1 MIRSIFI
8 SSTFRD
14 LNEERDFI
22 RDKIGARLYEYT
34 TENYGIGYDFMDLRI
49 GVENAK
55 NKGQTIDACLSVLKE
70 SAPPNPFIVIIGD
83 SWGRAPD
90 TEALNCAIEE
100 LDDEDSDIKGYLEN
114 VRDNKLI
121 RSYTSLEIDYGAFG
135 LGAPEE
141 DREKY
146 KKRTLFIFKTRATQ
160 DNDENIAKLKERI
173 EADFPGQI
181 IYMDKYGK
189 SPLKSKRFENA
200 VFNKLKT
207 IIKKA
212 NKTKLDKDRIERMLH
227 EEYMELKARGFY
239 GREEIIKDIK
249 KSIDKEEGYTYI
261 YGPSGIGKSSLVSKI
276 AKDYKEENIFDVFP
290 IYCGLTTESDASIN
304 IIDAITS
311 YLRKGL
317 TEYEK
322 DDTRSSLDEYKYV
335 CQKYDDSKDTKTVL
349 IIIDAIDQLSPD
361 DYKNNLAFLPFKL
374 HKKIRILLSGVE
386 ADENEIKKN
395 YPKLNKQREYQKFH
409 FLEIGGISA
418 EETEGILKNIF
429 GKEYNKGA
437 VLNSV
442 VNELRDY
449 DISSP
454 LLLKL
459 VSLRIA
465 TFSQEE
471 EVSLQ
476 NTGGNYAGAYL
487 NLVKE
492 FLCSEAEE
500 IYKQEFLNKVIA
512 VAEKGQDTLKTEVY
526 AQYGQAVEDFL
537 DEVCDMPAYTQLE
550 ALILKLLKS
559 VCDNEQI
566 YSAMQYIAVSRHGL
580 SETMLKSILGEDF
593 NVGEFSVLRYKLRH
607 VFFKH
612 GDGCV
617 DFIHKNFRHTLLKE
631 IRNENFGFEKF
642 KDMFSKKNDKDS
654 AFESFC
660 NTLSKEIKDEKNYYV
675 NIFNA
680 IETEL
685 KKEKQTQ
692 KETHNSK
699 FITTEFGYYA
709 IKAENDSAIVR
720 YIKEN
725 SSKKNDVRRAEKEER
740 LNFLAKEFL
749 KADNN
754 VEVFVYRSKLPKSKR
769 FVDFCFGY
777 LEKNSSLLLRDT
789 LRCDK
794 IYESVCDKI
803 YECFPYYSM
812 YRINTLQSLDV
823 YLRKFLYCMK
833 AFKKYIDFKEMHNAQ
848 VDLRTSLLRN
858 PIKMWEELYDS
869 DNHVLGIL
877 KYCYSIYYEDIL
889 FNHTNI
895 GYDLNNMSYECVYN
909 FFLLNSRYYPSLIY
923 EKVKYPGIC
932 FETRIS
938 DWEKVA
944 LEKFK
949 DAINSNRFYFNEYDM
964 DDNSS
969 TKKNQISRIVTMS
982 LQIMY
987 LQCVIQKNELLS
999 FGEIMELNKQ
1009 KSDNESCKEAIE
1021 RLKLAIKEEKASNNI
1036 DGYSPEEELIS
1047 VYNSSRNTERI
1058 NKTNVEDLEKEFN
1071 EALTFLRDYIDENDY
1086 HKTAIGA
1093 IKKYL
1098 AYMEE
1103 NKERGRLKDEYIRNW
1118 HLEIASFFAEHYNKE
1133 GSEKAYMID
1142 VYYFI
1147 KAMPACIENDT
1158 ASKSKWLKSY
1168 CSFRKVMPKE
1178 YDFSRPHLHG
1188 EFMLD
1193 LANKFAENADE
1204 LFGTAYSDALE
1215 ELVKTFSLKMEE
1227 FFSYYEQYSLFT
1239 EKHAQKILNS
1249 LRGDTTATKKVSLKA
1264 MLNSIEHNRGDEI
1277 EQALLSLIDYRIWR
1291 EKEGQSNSYVK
1302 WAWKKPVFNN

>member
-8 SSTFRD
+8 SSTFKD

-55 NKGQTIDACLSVLKE
+55 NKGQTIGACLSVLKE

-83 SWGRAPD
+83 SWGREPD

-146 KKRTLFIFKTRATQ
+146 KKRTLFIFKTRAIQ

-239 GREEIIKDIK
+239 GREKIIKDIK
-249 KSIDKEEGYTYI
+249 KSIDKEDGYTYI

-361 DYKNNLAFLPFKL
+361 DYKNNLTFLPFKL

-386 ADENEIKKN
+386 ANENEIKKN
-395 YPKLNKQREYQKFH
+395 YPKLNKQREYKKFH

-465 TFSQEE
+465 NFSQEE

-487 NLVKE
+487 RLVKE
-492 FLCSEAEE
+492 FLDSEAEE
-500 IYKQEFLNKVIA
+500 IYKQEFLNKVNA
-512 VAEKGQDTLKTEVY
+512 VAEKGRDALKGEAYT
-526 AQYGQAVEDFL
+526 QYGQAVEEFL
-537 DEVCDMPAYTQLE
+537 DEVRDMPNYTQME

-631 IRNENFGFEKF
+631 IRNENFVFEKF
-642 KDMFSKKNDKDS
+642 KDIFSKKNDKDS
-654 AFESFC
+654 VFESFC
-660 NTLSKEIKDEKNYYV
+660 NTLSKEINYEKNYYV

-685 KKEKQTQ
+685 KNEKQTQ
-692 KETHNSK
+692 KETYNSK

-725 SSKKNDVRRAEKEER
+725 SSKKNDVQRAEKEER

-754 VEVFVYRSKLPKSKR
+754 VEMFVYISKLPQSKR

-777 LEKNSSLLLRDT
+777 LEKNSSSLLRDT

-794 IYESVCDKI
+794 IYEYVCDKI
-803 YECFPYYSM
+803 YYSLEKEQLN
-812 YRINTLQSLDV
+812 RIDSLQSFEKF
-823 YLRKFLYCMK
+823 LRSFLYCAK
-833 AFKKYIDFKEMHNAQ
+833 IYDKSLSFKKSHSGQVNLESYVPEEGIKGLWENLYECHGRHFLYDCQTALDKDFPLDNHYEARVFFQMHYESKYHRVFPRSRMGFKEK
-848 VDLRTSLLRN
+848 L
-858 PIKMWEELYDS
+858 ELS
-869 DNHVLGIL
+869 EFI
-877 KYCYSIYYEDIL
+877 
-889 FNHTNI
+889 
-895 GYDLNNMSYECVYN
+895 
-909 FFLLNSRYYPSLIY
+909 
-923 EKVKYPGIC
+923 
-932 FETRIS
+932 
-938 DWEKVA
+938 
-944 LEKFK
+944 
-949 DAINSNRFYFNEYDM
+949 DAINDYDHEHFGCYNENNSTKITKKKIQVLSMALEIVVLLYS
-964 DDNSS
+964 NSS
-969 TKKNQISRIVTMS
+969 DGIDDWYATT
-982 LQIMY
+982 
-987 LQCVIQKNELLS
+987 S
-999 FGEIMELNKQ
+999 FGEMMRFFEQKRSQSINNEFHTYKETVERLELAIANK
-1009 KSDNESCKEAIE
+1009 KTSDNDSLGEV
-1021 RLKLAIKEEKASNNI
+1021 
-1036 DGYSPEEELIS
+1036 SPEKELIDIYS
-1047 VYNSSRNTERI
+1047 DNFSEYIDEI
-1058 NKTNVEDLEKEFN
+1058 DDEDLENVFEKT
-1071 EALTFLRDYIDENDY
+1071 LIFLMDYIDINDY
-1086 HKTAIGA
+1086 HKKACWAIEGCFDS
-1093 IKKYL
+1093 
-1098 AYMEE
+1098 MEE
-1103 NKERGRLKDEYIRNW
+1103 NKERGRLKEEFIRNW
-1118 HLEIASFFAEHYNKE
+1118 HLKKASFFAEHYSKNE
-1133 GSEKAYMID
+1133 VEKNAMTDVID
-1142 VYYFI
+1142 LV
-1147 KAMPACIENDT
+1147 KVMPDCVKNDV
-1158 ASKSKWLKSY
+1158 ASRSKWLKSY
-1168 CSFRKVMPKE
+1168 CCFMKAMPIKYDLRKPNSS
-1178 YDFSRPHLHG
+1178 SRYVLG
-1188 EFMLD
+1188 
-1193 LANKFAENADE
+1193 LASAFEENADE
-1204 LFGTAYSDALE
+1204 LFSTAYSDALE
-1215 ELVKTFSLKMEE
+1215 ELVKTFSLKMDEL
-1227 FFSYYEQYSLFT
+1227 FSIYETFQSFSV
-1239 EKHAQKILNS
+1239 ENVQKLLNS
-1249 LRGDTTATKKVSLKA
+1249 LSGDIPSIRRVSLKA
-1264 MLNSIEHNRGDEI
+1264 MLNSIEHNKGDEI
-1277 EQALLSLIDYRIWR
+1277 EKTLRSLMDYKEWY
-1291 EKEGQSNSYVK
+1291 EKESKTDSYLNVK
-1302 WAWKKPVFNN
+1302 WAWKRPVFNN